1 MPGKD
6 TEKMDISPKKLSD
19 IILEELKGIA
29 ADGKKLSSTALAARL
44 SKRTEFKEL
53 MDGPQDTRDV
63 PLSASETDRLKKQ
76 VETSREQREKLLKQ
90 LTRIEEAEDVYRR
103 GLLAVIELLPADE
116 NASLN
121 DSVGSLKEGLK
132 GGGDIADIE
141 AAITRIKNVAIHD
154 ESAKS
159 PERAGFF
166 DKFLKRAPSGSESET
181 GAADTLDRLKDAYR
195 AIIDELKLNLDQDSF
210 KKLAEIEGEIYTV
223 GSPDDFLP
231 IRKEIIMLIQDYI
244 SRVSGEREE
253 AAAFIREIGERLIEV
268 ETHILDTLP
277 GARETHQEN
286 SAFNTL
292 LEEKIGELRQ
302 RVDFSKTLAEL
313 KQTVVSSLSSI
324 QKAIKDK
331 RGKDETRM
339 AEVEKRMGRLQQDLG
354 RMKNEIATERQR
366 ADILE
371 REVLIDP
378 LTGVYNRRAYGK
390 RINEELQRYLRH
402 KRPFSVLLL
411 DVDRFKTINDRY
423 GHAVGD
429 LCLKEII
436 KRIQPLLRESDF
448 LARFGGEEF
457 ILLLPETVQ
466 SGAVEVAEKLRK
478 CIEKTEFIHRGK
490 PVPITISIGA
500 TQVTSADQQTD
511 KLFTRVDKAM
521 YRAKAAGRN
530 CVVEA

>member
-1 MPGKD
+1 
-6 TEKMDISPKKLSD
+6 MDISPRMLSD
-19 IILEELKGIA
+19 IIIEALKAIA
-29 ADGKKLSSTALAARL
+29 ADGKKLSSGALAAKL
-44 SKRTEFKEL
+44 SSRAEFKEL
-53 MDGPQDTRDV
+53 MDGARVAKDV
-63 PLSASETDRLKKQ
+63 PKSASEVDLLKKQ
-76 VETSREQREKLLKQ
+76 VETFRDQREKLLKQ
-90 LTRIEEAEDVYRR
+90 LTGIEESAVETEGVYRR
-103 GLLAVIELLPADE
+103 GLLAVIELLRTDDNP
-116 NASLN
+116 SLN
-121 DSVGSLKEGLK
+121 DSIGSLKEGLK
-132 GGGDIADIE
+132 EEGDIADIE
-141 AAITRIKNVAIHD
+141 KAITQIKNVAIHD
-154 ESAKS
+154 AFPKAS
-159 PERAGFF
+159 ERAGFF
-166 DKFLKRAPSGSESET
+166 DKFLKRVPSESKAATE
-181 GAADTLDRLKDAYR
+181 AADTMDRLKDAYR

-210 KKLAEIEGEIYTV
+210 KKLVEIEGQIHTV
-223 GSPDDFLP
+223 GSLDDFLP
-231 IRKEIIMLIQDYI
+231 IRKEIISLIQEYI

-268 ETHILDTLP
+268 ETHILDSLP
-277 GARETHQEN
+277 YARETHEAN
-286 SAFNTL
+286 SEFNTL

-324 QKAIKDK
+324 QKAIEGK
-331 RGKDETRM
+331 REKDETRM
-339 AEVEKRMGRLQQDLG
+339 AEVDKRMGRLQQDIG

-371 REVLIDP
+371 KEVLIDP

-390 RINEELQRYLRH
+390 RIKEELQRYLRH

-411 DVDRFKTINDRY
+411 DVDHFKSVNDQY

-457 ILLLPETVQ
+457 ILLLPETLQ

-478 CIEKTEFIHRGK
+478 CIEKTEFLHRGK
-490 PVPITISIGA
+490 LVPITISIGA
-500 TQVTSADQQTD
+500 TQVMSTDQQTD
-511 KLFTRVDKAM
+511 MLFSRVDKAM